1 MRKFYTSEITPSPTA
16 TLLKPSPT
24 LMGSMDELG
33 DSLTLFMC
41 KRLFLRATRI
51 IKEGNPSAYFRKRPS
66 PIEISKRMEP
76 TTMMRFTS

>member
-1 MRKFYTSEITPSPTA
+1 MRKIYTSEITPSPTA
-16 TLLKPSPT
+16 TLLKPIPT

-41 KRLFLRATRI
+41 KGLFLRATRI
-51 IKEGNPSAYFRKRPS
+51 TKEGNPSTYLRKIPN
-66 PIEISKRMEP
+66 PIEISKRREP